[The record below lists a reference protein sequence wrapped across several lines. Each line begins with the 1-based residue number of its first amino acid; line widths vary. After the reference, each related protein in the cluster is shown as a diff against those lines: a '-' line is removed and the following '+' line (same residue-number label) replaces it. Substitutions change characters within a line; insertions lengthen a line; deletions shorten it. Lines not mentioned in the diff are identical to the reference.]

1 MLLFYCI
8 GSLFDGREVSRLE
21 ERRHD
26 DLVQLVLAPLPGA
39 PEYRY
44 LKRETGFG
52 VLVGSEYGSLGS
64 LTLCRLATNDTDL
77 AFTFLLGGIN
87 PSSLK
92 GSIRRVS
99 RVMQHG
105 AAECSV
111 SR

>member
-52 VLVGSEYGSLGS
+52 VLEASTVVLC
-64 LTLCRLATNDTDL
+64 LCRLATNDTDL
-77 AFTFLLGGIN
+77 AFTFLLGGMN
-87 PSSLK
+87 PRPSK
-92 GSIRRVS
+92 EKVG
-99 RVMQHG
+99 G
-105 AAECSV
+105 
-111 SR
+111 

>member
-52 VLVGSEYGSLGS
+52 VLEASTVVLG
-64 LTLCRLATNDTDL
+64 LCRLATNDTDL
-77 AFTFLLGGIN
+77 AFTFHVGGIN
-87 PSSLK
+87 PL
-92 GSIRRVS
+92 
-99 RVMQHG
+99 
-105 AAECSV
+105 E
-111 SR
+111 